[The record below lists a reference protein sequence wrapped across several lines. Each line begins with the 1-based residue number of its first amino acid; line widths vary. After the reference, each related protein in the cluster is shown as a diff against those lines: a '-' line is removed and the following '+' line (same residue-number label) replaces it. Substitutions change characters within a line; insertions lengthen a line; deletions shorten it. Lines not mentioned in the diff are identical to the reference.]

1 MTSLVKVM
9 LLFDMVVD
17 AVGARARRAEVQQHE
32 RSDRNGAVFQ
42 STTPPNNKH
51 EYRRGG
57 GWTRC
62 CLTTVLNIYMPRKQ
76 KLLRKKRRWLT
87 GGLMAGAASV
97 DSVVVAYRVRR
108 QCPLIACGDVDRSR
122 CRSVTHCV
130 PRFLP
135 VNDTPARKERKGG
148 TTLSAPHARTHRA
161 QKARTQSSKKHEA
174 KELNSV
180 RAI

>member
-57 GWTRC
+57 WI
-62 CLTTVLNIYMPRKQ
+62 VLLQYVQVLARGSRAK
-76 KLLRKKRRWLT
+76 T
-87 GGLMAGAASV
+87 ASV
-97 DSVVVAYRVRR
+97 DSGVVA
-108 QCPLIACGDVDRSR
+108 
-122 CRSVTHCV
+122 
-130 PRFLP
+130 
-135 VNDTPARKERKGG
+135 
-148 TTLSAPHARTHRA
+148 
-161 QKARTQSSKKHEA
+161 
-174 KELNSV
+174 
-180 RAI
+180 

>member
-97 DSVVVAYRVRR
+97 DSGVVA
-108 QCPLIACGDVDRSR
+108 
-122 CRSVTHCV
+122 
-130 PRFLP
+130 
-135 VNDTPARKERKGG
+135 
-148 TTLSAPHARTHRA
+148 
-161 QKARTQSSKKHEA
+161 
-174 KELNSV
+174 
-180 RAI
+180 